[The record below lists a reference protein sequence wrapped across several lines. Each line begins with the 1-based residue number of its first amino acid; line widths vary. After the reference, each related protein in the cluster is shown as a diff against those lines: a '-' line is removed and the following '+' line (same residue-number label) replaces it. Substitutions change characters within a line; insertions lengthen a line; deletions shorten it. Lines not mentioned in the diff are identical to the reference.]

1 MAEGCR
7 FQIFNHGLGMQSA
20 VEGEVVVAMQ
30 AACISAVTKL
40 LQQAAKQKG
49 VQMTATYTVQGDLE
63 THHRRVLQ

>member
-1 MAEGCR
+1 
-7 FQIFNHGLGMQSA
+7 MQRA
-20 VEGEVVVAMQ
+20 VEAEVVIAMQ

-63 THHRRVLQ
+63 THHRKVL

>member
-1 MAEGCR
+1 
-7 FQIFNHGLGMQSA
+7 MQRA
-20 VEGEVVVAMQ
+20 VEAEVVVAMQ

-49 VQMTATYTVQGDLE
+49 VQMTATYTAQGDLE